1 MFIHTSDTGTAVI
14 WSDTAVATSALS
26 IKTKDIDFGNPAQ
39 KKSVYKIYVSY
50 KGDGSSTTVKYGV
63 NGETHSSDLYAFD
76 SANLADKS
84 SAENLE
90 SWHVAVL
97 KPGTASQAKN
107 IYSFQIVFGG
117 TAGATFEI
125 NDISVVY
132 RLKGTR

>member
-1 MFIHTSDTGTAVI
+1 
-14 WSDTAVATSALS
+14 
-26 IKTKDIDFGNPAQ
+26 
-39 KKSVYKIYVSY
+39 
-50 KGDGSSTTVKYGV
+50 
-63 NGETHSSDLYAFD
+63 
-76 SANLADKS
+76 
-84 SAENLE
+84 
-90 SWHVAVL
+90 VAVL